1 VSNGGK
7 RCRNG
12 CGVSAGFPPGATLE
26 WRARAPHGR
35 LEMDRDRD
43 PIEKWLND
51 AGNKAMGLGCFVV
64 LLVVLFA
71 WAGGC
76 SILVF

>member
-1 VSNGGK
+1 
-7 RCRNG
+7 
-12 CGVSAGFPPGATLE
+12 
-26 WRARAPHGR
+26 
-35 LEMDRDRD
+35 MDRDRD